1 MQLRATRLTAVRAR
15 LRARPSRPTTVSR
28 SARTRRLLAA
38 ALMTIAVAAIPVFA
52 GATSGAS
59 AAGSANTVIG
69 KGPGPFGPMLVVAS
83 GPLAG
88 LTVYFITSDQPP
100 HYGCTTALFHLGRG
114 PGESCTGTINDQ
126 SAEWPALTTTGGP
139 VAGAGVSQKLLGTVH
154 RAGIGTQI
162 TYAGHP
168 LYLFDQ
174 SPGTVSGE
182 GWFEPSLPP
191 DHGLWYLVSPRGVA
205 RPWAG
210 MLSTLPIGGKRVLG
224 APLIDGGGWH
234 VFPVYSYSGDSAS
247 KSACRGEC
255 AAVWPPL
262 LTAGSPGVEGA
273 AQSGAVGTLTR
284 PDGSLQVTYH
294 GKPLYLFANE
304 GIAKDPNDGSYHP
317 TGTGNAIKTPGG
329 TFNLVAP

>member
-1 MQLRATRLTAVRAR
+1 MQLRSTRLTAVRAR
-15 LRARPSRPTTVSR
+15 PRAFPSTHHTATRK
-28 SARTRRLLAA
+28 ARTPRLIAA
-38 ALMTIAVAAIPVFA
+38 ALTTIAVAAIPLLA

-69 KGPGPFGPMLVVAS
+69 KGPGPFGPMLVVGS

-100 HYGCTTALFHLGRG
+100 RYGCTTAVFHLGRG
-114 PGESCTGTINDQ
+114 SGESCTGPVSDQ
-126 SAEWPALTTTGGP
+126 NAEWPALTTTGQP

-174 SPGTVSGE
+174 SPGQVSGE

-191 DHGLWYLVSPRGVA
+191 DHGLWYVVSPRGVA

-224 APLIDGGGWH
+224 APLFDGGGWH
-234 VFPVYSYSGDSAS
+234 VFPVYSYSADSAT
-247 KSACRGEC
+247 KSTCQGAC
-255 AAVWPPL
+255 AAAWPPL
-262 LTAGSPGVEGA
+262 LTAGSPGVEGS

-284 PDGSLQVTYH
+284 PDGTLQVTYH
-294 GKPLYLFANE
+294 GKPLYLFSNE
-304 GIAKDPNDGSYHP
+304 GIAKDPNDGNYHP
-317 TGTGNAIKTPGG
+317 TGTGNGIKVAGG
-329 TFNLVAP
+329 TFDLVTP

>member
-1 MQLRATRLTAVRAR
+1 MQLRSSGLTAMRAR
-15 LRARPSRPTTVSR
+15 LRALPTSPAAVR
-28 SARTRRLLAA
+28 RAARTRRLLAA
-38 ALMTIAVAAIPVFA
+38 AVATIAVTAIPLFA

-59 AAGSANTVIG
+59 AANSADTVIG
-69 KGPGPFGPMLVVAS
+69 QGPGPFGPMLVVGS

-88 LTVYFITSDQPP
+88 LALYFITSDQPP
-100 HYGCTTALFHLGRG
+100 RYGCTTAVFHLGRG
-114 PGESCTGTINDQ
+114 PGESCTGPVGDQ
-126 SAEWPALTTTGGP
+126 NAEWPALTTTGKP
-139 VAGAGVSQKLLGTVH
+139 VAGGGISQKLLGTVH

-168 LYLFDQ
+168 LYVFDQ
-174 SPGTVSGE
+174 SPGSVSGA

-191 DHGLWYLVSPRGVA
+191 DHGIWYLVSPRGAA

-224 APLIDGGGWH
+224 TALFDGGGWH

-247 KSACRGEC
+247 QSACRGAC
-255 AAVWPPL
+255 AAAWPPL

-284 PDGSLQVTYH
+284 PDGTLQVTYR

-304 GIAKDPNDGSYHP
+304 GIAKDPNDGNYHA
-317 TGTGNAIKTPGG
+317 TGTGNGVKAPGG
-329 TFNLVAP
+329 TFDLVAP

>member
-1 MQLRATRLTAVRAR
+1 VQPRATRLTAARAR
-15 LRARPSRPTTVSR
+15 LRALPSRPAAASC
-28 SARTRRLLAA
+28 SARTRRLFAA
-38 ALMTIAVAAIPVFA
+38 ALMTTAVAAIPLFA
-52 GATSGAS
+52 SATSGAS

-83 GPLAG
+83 GPAAG
-88 LTVYFITSDQPP
+88 LTVYFITSDRPP
-100 HYGCTTALFHLGRG
+100 RYGCTTALFHLGPG
-114 PGESCTGTINDQ
+114 PGESCTGAITDQ
-126 SAEWPALTTTGGP
+126 SAEWPALTTTGKP
-139 VAGAGVSQKLLGTVH
+139 VAGAGVSQKLLGTVR

-191 DHGLWYLVSPRGVA
+191 DHGLWYVVSPRGVA

-224 APLIDGGGWH
+224 VPLIDGGGWH

-247 KSACRGEC
+247 TSACRGEC
-255 AAVWPPL
+255 AVAWPPL
-262 LTAGSPGVEGA
+262 LTAGSPGVEGG
-273 AQSGAVGTLTR
+273 AQSAAVGTLTR

-317 TGTGNAIKTPGG
+317 TGTGNAVKTPGG

>member
-1 MQLRATRLTAVRAR
+1 MQLRSIGPTAVRAR
-15 LRARPSRPTTVSR
+15 LRALPSRPATVSR
-28 SARTRRLLAA
+28 ATRTRRLLAA
-38 ALMTIAVAAIPVFA
+38 AVATIAVTAIPLFA

-59 AAGSANTVIG
+59 AASSADTVIG

-88 LTVYFITSDQPP
+88 LTLYFITSDQPP
-100 HYGCTTALFHLGRG
+100 HYGCTTALFHLG
-114 PGESCTGTINDQ
+114 PGGGTSCTGPVGDQ
-126 SAEWPALTTTGGP
+126 TAEWPALTTTGKP
-139 VAGAGVSQKLLGTVH
+139 VAGGGISQKLLGTVH

-191 DHGLWYLVSPRGVA
+191 DHGLWYVVSPRGVA

-224 APLIDGGGWH
+224 TPLIDGGGWH
-234 VFPVYSYSGDSAS
+234 VFALYSYSGDSAN
-247 KSACRGEC
+247 KSACQGAC
-255 AAVWPPL
+255 AAAWPPL
-262 LTAGSPGVEGA
+262 LTAGSPGVGGA

-284 PDGSLQVTYH
+284 PDGTLQVTYH

-304 GIAKDPNDGSYHP
+304 GIAKDPNDGNYHA
-317 TGTGNAIKTPGG
+317 TGTGNAIKAPGG
-329 TFNLVAP
+329 TFDLVNP

>member
-1 MQLRATRLTAVRAR
+1 M
-15 LRARPSRPTTVSR
+15 
-28 SARTRRLLAA
+28 
-38 ALMTIAVAAIPVFA
+38 
-52 GATSGAS
+52 
-59 AAGSANTVIG
+59 
-69 KGPGPFGPMLVVAS
+69 
-83 GPLAG
+83 
-88 LTVYFITSDQPP
+88 
-100 HYGCTTALFHLGRG
+100 
-114 PGESCTGTINDQ
+114 
-126 SAEWPALTTTGGP
+126 
-139 VAGAGVSQKLLGTVH
+139 AGAGVSQKLLGTVH

-191 DHGLWYLVSPRGVA
+191 DHGLWYVVSPRGVA

-255 AAVWPPL
+255 AVVWPPL
-262 LTAGSPGVEGA
+262 LTAGSPGVEGG
-273 AQSGAVGTLTR
+273 AQSGALGTLTR

-304 GIAKDPNDGSYHP
+304 GIAKDPNDGGYHP
-317 TGTGNAIKTPGG
+317 TGTGNAVKTPGG
-329 TFNLVAP
+329 TFNLVTP

>member
-1 MQLRATRLTAVRAR
+1 MQPRSTGLTAVRAR
-15 LRARPSRPTTVSR
+15 LRALATRTAAV
-28 SARTRRLLAA
+28 RTRRLLAA
-38 ALMTIAVAAIPVFA
+38 AVTTIAVAAIPLFA

-59 AAGSANTVIG
+59 AASAADTVIG
-69 KGPGPFGPMLVVAS
+69 KGPGPFGPMLVVGS

-88 LTVYFITSDQPP
+88 LALYFITSDQPP
-100 HYGCTTALFHLGRG
+100 AYGCTTAVFHLGRG
-114 PGESCTGTINDQ
+114 GGESCTGPVGDQ
-126 SAEWPALTTTGGP
+126 NAEWPALTTTGKP
-139 VAGAGVSQKLLGTVH
+139 VAGGGISQKLLGTVH

-168 LYLFDQ
+168 LYVFDQ
-174 SPGTVSGE
+174 SPGTVSGA

-191 DHGLWYLVSPRGVA
+191 DHGIWYVVSPRGVA

-224 APLIDGGGWH
+224 AELIDGGGWH
-234 VFPVYSYSGDSAS
+234 VFPVYTYSGDSTS
-247 KSACRGEC
+247 KSACHGGC
-255 AAVWPPL
+255 AAAWPPL

-284 PDGSLQVTYH
+284 PDGTLQVTYH

-304 GIAKDPNDGSYHP
+304 GIAKDPNDGNYHA
-317 TGTGNAIKTPGG
+317 TGTGNGVKAPGG
-329 TFNLVAP
+329 TFGLVAP